1 MPADAHQVVGT
12 LGAAVL
18 PPRGPPPIPA
28 VQAGNVSVKASIAR
42 RPSTSPGLRRRC
54 SCTPAPDG
62 ELDALVRKLIEKAKA
77 GDIAALRLCLDRLLP
92 PRRDR
97 LVTFALPKVES
108 AKDAC
113 AAAAVVMT
121 TRRRLARLERLER
134 LQPTPSCPWFIIAPE
149 RAQAIIAA
157 YDCLGGLLGR
167 HLWCGMPGFEEIAGL
182 PDRQRR
188 RRPPR
193 AWPNCCGRSVA
204 PRTILLRRPGFD
216 LERRSRPIASACER
230 IPRQL
235 RRCRVAP
242 NDASDRQ
249 TSDTRR
255 AGRTC

>member
-1 MPADAHQVVGT
+1 MTANPEPSASE
-12 LGAAVL
+12 LGDES
-18 PPRGPPPIPA
+18 PKPRGRPFETGHS
-28 VQAGNVSVKASIAR
+28 GNPNGRPKGARNKA
-42 RPSTSPGLRRRC
+42 TVMVEQLL
-54 SCTPAPDG
+54 DG
-62 ELDALVRKLIEKAKA
+62 LVRKLIEKAKA

>member
-77 GDIAALRLCLDRLLP
+77 GDVAALRLCLDRLLP

-97 LVTFALPKVES
+97 LVTFALPKIES

-113 AAAAVVMT
+113 AAAAAIMAACANGELSPREAVELMGLVEAQVRMFET
-121 TRRRLARLERLER
+121 TEFEARLAALEAKE
-134 LQPTPSCPWFIIAPE
+134 PPSP
-149 RAQAIIAA
+149 
-157 YDCLGGLLGR
+157 
-167 HLWCGMPGFEEIAGL
+167 
-182 PDRQRR
+182 
-188 RRPPR
+188 
-193 AWPNCCGRSVA
+193 
-204 PRTILLRRPGFD
+204 
-216 LERRSRPIASACER
+216 
-230 IPRQL
+230 
-235 RRCRVAP
+235 
-242 NDASDRQ
+242 
-249 TSDTRR
+249 
-255 AGRTC
+255 